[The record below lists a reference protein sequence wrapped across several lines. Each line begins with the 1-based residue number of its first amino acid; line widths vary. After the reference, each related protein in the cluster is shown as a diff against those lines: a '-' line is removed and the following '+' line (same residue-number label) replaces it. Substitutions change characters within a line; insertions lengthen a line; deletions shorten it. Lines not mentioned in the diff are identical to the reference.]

1 MPDKVKEL
9 DALIDRLV
17 ADTGALA
24 PAPNPAYRPVQ
35 TAEKPADAFAGL
47 VAQQCK
53 ATPIAGGY
61 RIESTTARPF
71 LGTAQVKLPGP
82 IHVELRVR
90 AAAGGEG
97 FITWRTTAEDDL
109 PRDRKGVPFTLA
121 SCNRWQDVSLDLP
134 VDGTTAIVRLHL
146 PAGSQPVDVQSIRY
160 TAGGRTKAW
169 DFSGVN
175 P

>member
-1 MPDKVKEL
+1 VREL

-24 PAPNPAYRPVQ
+24 PAPNPAYRPVPK
-35 TAEKPADAFAGL
+35 TEKPADAFAGL

-61 RIESTTARPF
+61 RIEGTAARPY
-71 LGTAQVKLPGP
+71 LGTAQVKLAGP
-82 IHVELRVR
+82 IHVDLRVR

-97 FITWRTTAEDDL
+97 SITWRTTVEQDL
-109 PRDRKGVPFTLA
+109 PRDRKGVAFTLA
-121 SCNRWQDVSLDLP
+121 AGGQWQDVSLDLP

-146 PAGSQPVDVQSIRY
+146 PAGTQPVDVQSIRY

-169 DFSGVN
+169 DFSGVK